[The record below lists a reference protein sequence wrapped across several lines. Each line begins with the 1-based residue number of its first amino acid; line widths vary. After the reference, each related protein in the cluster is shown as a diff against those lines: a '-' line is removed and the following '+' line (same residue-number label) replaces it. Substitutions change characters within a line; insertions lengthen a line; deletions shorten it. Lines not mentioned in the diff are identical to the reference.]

1 MCLFIYKCLIYQIHC
16 EVSFHSLVMKC
27 WFLKGF
33 NSVYIKIS
41 VHSMKEKQNFL
52 LQMVVSNC
60 LKLLKFALFQ
70 ITTLISYCR
79 DLQTVIYQFFFIC
92 DYQLWSSEEIFS
104 GLPWFHHRRDTFL
117 FSGMFEQAKELEQEY
132 PAVYLDFKYKKKK
145 KKAIQLHT
153 LE

>member
-79 DLQTVIYQFFFIC
+79 DLQTVIYQFFFH
-92 DYQLWSSEEIFS
+92 LWLSVVIF
-104 GLPWFHHRRDTFL
+104 RRDILWVALVSSQKGYISVFWYVWTGQGTGTRIPSSL
-117 FSGMFEQAKELEQEY
+117 SGF
-132 PAVYLDFKYKKKK
+132 
-145 KKAIQLHT
+145 
-153 LE
+153 